1 MTERRKIQFTIVSAE
16 VKAVGKLKDLY
27 LTGNYNSRKGQRL
40 KTPIKKLEGNTVRWN
55 TTVAATPAAETMQT
69 VEVRLLSRHEDE
81 LLGEGEVEV
90 LATGE
95 LKFPLYFKHKVTA
108 LVTLRVDLV

>member
-1 MTERRKIQFTIVSAE
+1 MCAE
-16 VKAVGKLKDLY
+16 IKAAGKLKDLY

-40 KTPIKKLEGNTVRWN
+40 KTPIKKLEGNAVRWN

-69 VEVRLLSRHEDE
+69 VEVRLLSRQYGREDE
-81 LLGEGEVEV
+81 LVGEGEVEV

-95 LKFPLYFKHKVTA
+95 MKCPVYFKHKVTA